1 MRRLFLLKKGDAF
14 AEQPPFKT
22 TGTAGTQDK
31 KMIIYFAVNLNKLV
45 ALGRKYP
52 WSKPKRCLNCNGCRI
67 WGHGFVL
74 AWFDGFDQAIEI
86 KRCRCPDCKC
96 IFRFRPEGFFK
107 RFQADTATIRS
118 SIFLKVHT
126 GKWMSGISRTRQCH
140 WFRALLR
147 KIRAYLTDT
156 WAKGILAAFDELIKF
171 GLIPVSRS
179 I

>member
-1 MRRLFLLKKGDAF
+1 MRRLFLLKKGRRFWRA
-14 AEQPPFKT
+14 AAPKR
-22 TGTAGTQDK
+22 TGIAGTKDK
-31 KMIIYFAVNLNKLV
+31 KMILYFPVNLKKLV

-74 AWFDGFDQAIEI
+74 AWFDGFNQAIEI

-96 IFRFRPEGFFK
+96 IFRFRPKGFFK
-107 RFQADTATIRS
+107 RFQADIATIRS
-118 SIFLKVHT
+118 SIFFKVQP
-126 GKWMSGISRTRQCH
+126 GRWMHGISRTRQCH

-147 KIRAYLTDT
+147 KVMAYLTDT
-156 WAKGILAAFDELIKF
+156 WDKGILAAFDELIKM